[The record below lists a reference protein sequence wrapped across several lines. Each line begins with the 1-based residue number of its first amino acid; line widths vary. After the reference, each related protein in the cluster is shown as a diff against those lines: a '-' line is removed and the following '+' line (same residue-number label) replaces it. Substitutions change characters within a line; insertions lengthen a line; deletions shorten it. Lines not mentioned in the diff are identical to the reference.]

1 MSALVDVELLQLVHA
16 LSLLPADR
24 LAAHKRIAV
33 KMENGFLDVDDVAV
47 TVTDI
52 QAGVMTYDE
61 GLAALA
67 AAH

>member
-1 MSALVDVELLQLVHA
+1 MSALVDVELLQLVHD

-24 LAAHKRIAV
+24 LAAHKRISV
-33 KMENGFLDVDDVAV
+33 KMENGFLDLDDVAV

-61 GLAALA
+61 GLAA
-67 AAH
+67 AH